1 MVDQVLCT
9 CIWCLQKS
17 NGQGKIVSQA
27 TRVRHKKNQ
36 NKTWSN
42 LKNIPVQQRYLDTSI
57 PAANIISTSP
67 LPLSDNISM
76 LSQININEEYQN
88 HDIEMI
94 SDELSNEDQIK
105 ILENEIDKIAILED
119 EKDKED
125 EIEISEEEDEEN
137 EENEEDNEEEYNRE
151 YNENISEDL
160 IKGLRLLKIKEEH
173 NISEVAF
180 DKILKVLEISRIS
193 LYKLRK
199 LLKNIIP
206 LKPILVDCCINSC
219 TAFTDELINKNT
231 CPYYVI
237 AIELVNKLLRKRE
250 IQKEFS
256 TSFPVDIMH
265 GLFENIA
272 PAMLRHWTSTFFKE
286 NQENNYDY
294 ILSSKIWTEIGNIM
308 EKNKKNKP
316 LDFGR
321 PPINIQRYSASFK
334 AEDWSNWVILYSL
347 PLLQDYLS
355 EIYING
361 WAKFVYAVKLCLKK
375 TITITELTEIN
386 KLFCE
391 FVTHYDRLNNSSQI
405 PAVLISYHYWL
416 HITTSIRNTRPA

>member
-193 LYKLRK
+193 LYKLRY
-199 LLKNIIP
+199 IQ
-206 LKPILVDCCINSC
+206 D
-219 TAFTDELINKNT
+219 
-231 CPYYVI
+231 VI

-250 IQKEFS
+250 IQKE
-256 TSFPVDIMH
+256 
-265 GLFENIA
+265 
-272 PAMLRHWTSTFFKE
+272 
-286 NQENNYDY
+286 Y
-294 ILSSKIWTEIGNIM
+294 
-308 EKNKKNKP
+308 KNKINKKVFGNDLERI
-316 LDFGR
+316 LDYSESHIFTVDDAKEKLLSPSCR
-321 PPINIQRYSASFK
+321 YCMNRTEMQCLRAYYITALNIHDNQLASITDSVQK
-334 AEDWSNWVILYSL
+334 YGK
-347 PLLQDYLS
+347 LQ
-355 EIYING
+355 ING
-361 WAKFVYAVKLCLKK
+361 KLAINSKLSNCKYDVAHTNFCIVVCILLTQMPNYSILTKFF
-375 TITITELTEIN
+375 I
-386 KLFCE
+386 
-391 FVTHYDRLNNSSQI
+391 
-405 PAVLISYHYWL
+405 
-416 HITTSIRNTRPA
+416 